1 MSYNSSLT
9 DDQVQ
14 WEWMDDGS
22 NGWTAYSA
30 ADNAAIQKGQR
41 EGKATVDL
49 NGGGYRQRY
58 RVKFNSHEQVNRTS
72 GNTRPIRQVV
82 KLTPAEQRA
91 QDKKDRKAH
100 FMRGSMAP
108 KAEAL
113 WRKYVPSASDDDD
126 GIYWDSEL
134 ASHGPFGMFCD
145 ACCFEPDAAVR
156 AAKDDNG
163 SVSELAL
170 IFYWKAGVEM
180 IPPSGISKDEFMTA
194 LSELKATDEAS
205 VAAKLAAARDGEL
218 QNPTNFKAF
227 YMWAFGAACRL
238 KSSSSIDFLPVE
250 FELSA
255 CDLWKTLFAGTF
267 FSGSGAARARFRPL
281 EHFISFV
288 TMDKQVKKKGD
299 LPTQCTED
307 EFSVVLTLA
316 VDNTFSAA
324 EGYDDEK
331 YTVLCDDFIAF
342 VEEHDL
348 LGSGGGGGS
357 AASKGRSKG
366 GKARKK
372 RRARK

>member
-1 MSYNSSLT
+1 
-9 DDQVQ
+9 
-14 WEWMDDGS
+14 
-22 NGWTAYSA
+22 
-30 ADNAAIQKGQR
+30 
-41 EGKATVDL
+41 
-49 NGGGYRQRY
+49 
-58 RVKFNSHEQVNRTS
+58 
-72 GNTRPIRQVV
+72 
-82 KLTPAEQRA
+82 
-91 QDKKDRKAH
+91 
-100 FMRGSMAP
+100 
-108 KAEAL
+108 
-113 WRKYVPSASDDDD
+113 
-126 GIYWDSEL
+126 
-134 ASHGPFGMFCD
+134 MFCD
-145 ACCFEPDAAVR
+145 ACCFEPDTAVR

-170 IFYWKAGVEM
+170 IFYWKAGLEM
-180 IPPSGISKDEFMTA
+180 IPPKKISKDEFMTA

-255 CDLWKTLFAGTF
+255 CDLWEKLFAGTF

-299 LPTQCTED
+299 LPTRCTED
-307 EFSVVLTLA
+307 DFSVVFTLA